1 MPESMGGLFAT
12 VTLDI
17 DDALRQL
24 RLLQGAL
31 RQTGAAAR
39 GGGGVAQGATYQ
51 GLSTG
56 TRQATAA
63 LSSYSTATKKAQ
75 AATKETAG
83 QIQKL
88 TGVMSRYAE
97 QISKTENAYSKA
109 TDQVAQ
115 ANRVRI
121 NSTREL
127 MEMEAR
133 RSAQAH
139 QLALAEGRLARST
152 RSLAAFGLPPRARA
166 VSDVERERRK
176 LNALNQETARLSQA
190 NTAALGKENAAL
202 AQQDAV
208 LKKLVTAR
216 QGAAKATNEMSIAS
230 ERFQGELESSQGVI
244 QTAIRGQLGVM
255 RSAIVPITQ
264 MFQSS
269 ALVSGNR
276 VLYGLSRG
284 MTAMGQAFRA
294 GGFAALRFAGILG
307 AVLIAAVA
315 TYKGIKLAIQGI
327 QEMTKAGFEHG
338 MEIEHLAIAYESLL
352 GSVAAARNELNFLQ
366 QQAITSPFLTE
377 AVVQLDRFLIA
388 QGFLATSMR
397 RDVVAATLDLGAAIG
412 LTNEG
417 LGNVAY
423 ALGQVR
429 NAGRL
434 TGDEARQLTNN
445 FINWQDI
452 LRTLPAYA
460 DKTGLELKK
469 MQEKGEISAAD
480 FFEGYLRY
488 AEKFKGASDKMA
500 LSLKGVINN
509 LQDIFQFNIGE
520 AFAGLDFGKYVNL
533 APIKILASWLQTVVG
548 ILSSIDFRPFAT
560 AIGFLM
566 QALFGRVARWLQ
578 TEGTKIS
585 TFFQSTL
592 PRYITYTANVVKWFG
607 NIFASVWIV
616 IASIGRS
623 IGAVWR
629 KVLDSFK
636 IGMESAGAGFI
647 SWAEV
652 AGFAAGVIAAAFKMA
667 SNAALIAIDAIVAG
681 VLLAIATL
689 RTLDAL
695 IPFVGGGWDEAK
707 AAGADANAQ
716 LEKLGGS
723 ITNVAT
729 GVLDTYNTVNQE
741 VSTLLKSFKAFK
753 MPEFDLPSMGPVKD
767 DMDATAEEVGEA
779 AEDAGKAVDKFAE
792 MLKDVMD
799 QIFDLTRRWFGMRS
813 EVEAAFLGDKGFTGT
828 IDQIASMGKQLI
840 ELLKSIGAESV
851 ARYINAA
858 TIELLKLARAREL
871 VAARLE
877 KAQQKLADAIQ
888 AQRDLTTSVR
898 DAARDFAL
906 ALDVGE
912 EELQVFARIS
922 ERGFYIEESI
932 SSTKSFAEQLKERV
946 KALKKFARDIRE
958 LRRRGVDAGLI
969 QQLLEAGPE
978 AGGEVATQL
987 AEGSQAQIRQVNQLQ
1002 RAAKNTARKLGKYA
1016 GKEFK
1021 QAGVDQA
1028 RGVVKG
1034 IESELDAIEKSAIGI
1049 TNAIYKVLLPF
1060 AKEAAPD
1067 LGEDVGSGIASGI
1080 GSQSGKTTDASKK
1093 HAAALSVPS
1102 AILAYERS
1110 STSITDSVDATWK
1123 AWVEKPG
1130 TYAPFSTLKTR
1141 VVEEIAEIQ
1150 ERIEERMGTIEI
1162 AMAGKLSYSGMI
1174 AAFWKSIM
1182 LGLAPFASGVLAKL
1196 FPENKEAYDIAAANY
1211 RIFQASTDQISFG
1224 SPAIGG
1230 KKGTQQGGSAAPA
1243 TTQSSTYSYA
1253 GETTTASPTVNVYI
1267 GDTELRGIVNSEIV
1281 STDNN
1286 NVQHVNSIRR
1296 V

>member
-1 MPESMGGLFAT
+1 MA
-12 VTLDI
+12 
-17 DDALRQL
+17 
-24 RLLQGAL
+24 
-31 RQTGAAAR
+31 
-39 GGGGVAQGATYQ
+39 
-51 GLSTG
+51 
-56 TRQATAA
+56 
-63 LSSYSTATKKAQ
+63 
-75 AATKETAG
+75 
-83 QIQKL
+83 
-88 TGVMSRYAE
+88 RYAE
-97 QISKTENAYSKA
+97 QIGKAEHAYSKA

-127 MEMEAR
+127 MELEAR

-152 RSLAAFGLPPRARA
+152 RSLSTFGLPPTRRA

-176 LNALNQETARLSQA
+176 LNELNKQAATLSQA
-190 NTAALGKENAAL
+190 HTAAVGKENAAL
-202 AQQDAV
+202 VQQDAV
-208 LKKLVTAR
+208 LKKLEQTR
-216 QGAAKATNEMSIAS
+216 QKAAKATNEMSVAS
-230 ERFQGELESSQGVI
+230 TKFQGELESAQGGI
-244 QTAIRGQLGVM
+244 QTWVRGQLGVM

-294 GGFAALRFAGILG
+294 GGFAALKFAGILG
-307 AVLIAAVA
+307 AVLVAAVA
-315 TYKGIKLAIQGI
+315 LYKGIKLGIQGL
-327 QEMTKAGFEHG
+327 QEMTQAGFEHG

-352 GSVAAARNELNFLQ
+352 GSVSAARNELNFLQ
-366 QQAITSPFLTE
+366 EQAITSPFLTKS
-377 AVVQLDRFLIA
+377 VVQLDRFLIA
-388 QGFLATSMR
+388 QGFLATAMR
-397 RDVVAATLDLGAAIG
+397 RDIIDATLDLGAAIG
-412 LTNEG
+412 LTDEG
-417 LGNVAY
+417 LGNVGY

-452 LRTLPAYA
+452 LRTLPEYA

-469 MQEKGEISAAD
+469 MQEKGEISASD

-488 AEKFKGASDKMA
+488 AERFQGASDKMA
-500 LSLKGVINN
+500 KSLKGVINN

-520 AFAGLDFGKYVNL
+520 AFAGLDMGKYVNL
-533 APIKILASWLQTVVG
+533 APVKLLASWLQTLVG
-548 ILSSIDFRPFAT
+548 ILSAIDFRPFAT

-566 QALFGRVARWLQ
+566 QALFGRIARWLQ
-578 TEGTKIS
+578 TEGTKIG
-585 TFFQSTL
+585 TFFEQTL
-592 PRYITYTANVVKWFG
+592 PRYLTYSANVIKWFG

-623 IGAVWR
+623 IGSVWR
-629 KVLDSFK
+629 AILDNFKV
-636 IGMESAGAGFI
+636 GMEAAGAGFI

-652 AGFAAGVIAAAFKMA
+652 AGVAAGIIAAAFKLA
-667 SNAALIAIDAIVAG
+667 ANAAIIAVDAMVSA

-716 LEKLGGS
+716 LEKMGGS
-723 ITNVAT
+723 ITNIAT
-729 GVLDTYNTVNQE
+729 GVLDTYNTVNAE
-741 VSTLLKSFKAFK
+741 VSKLLDSFQTFK
-753 MPEFDLPSMGPVKD
+753 MPEFDLPDIGPMGD
-767 DMDATAEEVGEA
+767 DMSQTADEIGES
-779 AEDAGKAVDKFAE
+779 AEKAGKAVDKFAE
-792 MLKDVMD
+792 LLKDVMD

-813 EVEAAFLGDKGFTGT
+813 EVEVAFLGDKGFTAT
-828 IDQIASMGKQLI
+828 VDQIASMGKQLI
-840 ELLKSIGAESV
+840 ELLRSIGAESV

-858 TIELLKLARAREL
+858 TIELLELARSRER
-871 VAARLE
+871 VAVRLE

-898 DAARDFAL
+898 DAAKDFAL

-912 EELQVFARIS
+912 EELQVYARIS

-932 SSTKSFAEQLKERV
+932 ESTKSFAEQLKERV

-958 LRRRGVDAGLI
+958 LRRRGVDAGLL

-978 AGGEVATQL
+978 AGGEAASQL

-1002 RAAKNTARKLGKYA
+1002 RAARRTAKNLGKYA

-1028 RGVVKG
+1028 RALVKG
-1034 IESELDAIEKSAIGI
+1034 IQGELDTIEKSALAI
-1049 TNAIYKVLLPF
+1049 TASIYKVLLPF

-1067 LGEDVGSGIASGI
+1067 LGEDVGSGIAGGI
-1080 GSQSGKTTDASKK
+1080 ASQSGKATDASKK
-1093 HAAALSVPS
+1093 MANALVIPS
-1102 AILAYERS
+1102 AILQYERS
-1110 STSITDSVDATWK
+1110 IGTITDTIGASWK
-1123 AWVEKPG
+1123 EWVEKPG
-1130 TYAPFSTLKTR
+1130 TYAPFATLKTR
-1141 VVEEIAEIQ
+1141 VVEEIEEIHD
-1150 ERIEERMGTIEI
+1150 RIEDRMGTIEI
-1162 AMAGKLSYSGMI
+1162 AMAGKLSYSSMI

-1182 LGLAPFASGVLAKL
+1182 LGLAPFSTGVMATL
-1196 FPENKEAYDIAAANY
+1196 FPENAKAYAIAKANYDIFSNA
-1211 RIFQASTDQISFG
+1211 TDVITFG
-1224 SPAIGG
+1224 SPVRGG
-1230 KKGTQQGGSAAPA
+1230 REGTSTASGGGGA
-1243 TTQSSTYSYA
+1243 TVQSSSYSYA
-1253 GETTTASPTVNVYI
+1253 GETSTASPTVNVYI
-1267 GDTELRGIVNSEIV
+1267 GETELRGIVNSEIV
-1281 STDNN
+1281 SADNN